1 VIRRRAAVA
10 GAFYSADPARL
21 RGDVERLTAAG
32 PRRPALATLAPH
44 AGYAYSGP
52 VAGAVYGRVEMPRDV
67 VLVSFS
73 HRGRGAPAA
82 VWVEG
87 AWETPMG
94 DAPVAE
100 ELCRDLLLIRGV
112 TEDRA
117 PFEGEH
123 SGEVQ
128 VPFLLARRPDVR
140 IAPLSVQTH
149 DRTALRALGEALAEL
164 LAAREALLAATTDLT
179 HCGEGYGVEPP
190 PGRTPAQF
198 AREQDARVLE
208 RIAALDFDGF
218 FDVVERHDVTM
229 CGVAP
234 TAVMIAY
241 ARARRAPSAEVVK
254 YATSADDEPGADRA
268 VGYPGVVV
276 HAP

>member
-1 VIRRRAAVA
+1 VA
-10 GAFYSADPARL
+10 GTFYPGDAGRL
-21 RGDVERLTAAG
+21 RRDLERLAPPG
-32 PRRPALATLAPH
+32 PRRKALATLAPH
-44 AGYAYSGP
+44 AGYAYSGA
-52 VAGAVYGRVEMPRDV
+52 VAGAVYGSVEIPRDV

-73 HRGRGAPAA
+73 HRGRGAPVA
-82 VWVEG
+82 VWPEG
-87 AWETPMG
+87 PWETPIG
-94 DAPVAE
+94 EAPVAG
-100 ELCRDLLLIRGV
+100 ELCRELLLLRGV
-112 TEDRA
+112 TDDRA
-117 PFEGEH
+117 AFEGEH

-128 VPFLLARRPDVR
+128 LPFLLHLRPDVR

-149 DRTALRALGEALAEL
+149 DPAALRALGEALAAL
-164 LAAREALLAATTDLT
+164 LAARDALLAATTDLT
-179 HCGEGYGVEPP
+179 HCGEGYGVAPP

-198 AREQDARVLE
+198 AREQDARVLA

-234 TAVMIAY
+234 TALMIAY
-241 ARARRAPSAEVVK
+241 ARARRAAAAEVVK

-276 HAP
+276 PSP